1 VARGRVERAVRLSG
15 PQMSILHRH
24 PARKVAFVALQ
35 LLLIPLALI
44 GACTLTRGT
53 PVRSVLAIGDREGP
67 PPVGDSL
74 FAHTMELFSG
84 TLIEPGNH
92 VEVLANG
99 VGTYPRVWQDVRA
112 ARQTITVQMYFSQP
126 GAIADSMAALLKER
140 ARAGVRVKVLLDAF
154 GSKNLS
160 GKWEDSLTAAGVR
173 VAWLRPLHWYTLY
186 KANNRS
192 HVRVLVVDG
201 RVGYTG
207 GFGLADYWQGDGRSE
222 EEWRES
228 NVRFEGPSVMH
239 LQAAFAAA
247 WAEATGELL
256 TGDLY
261 FPSATFVGQP
271 NGVPAGLLYTQPT
284 IGSTNA
290 ERFMALSIAGSRR
303 RLWITNSYFVPDDDF
318 RRGLTKAARRGVDV
332 RILTAGPKTD
342 VKTTTWAG
350 RARYRELL
358 EAGVKI
364 YEYQPTMMHAKTM
377 VVDGVWST
385 VGSMNFDNRSLAYNN
400 ESNLLVLDPK
410 VGATLDSLFLDDIT
424 RSDEMTLAEV
434 KAWGLKWRLLSGGA
448 NLLSKLL

>member
-1 VARGRVERAVRLSG
+1 M
-15 PQMSILHRH
+15 MSILHQH
-24 PARKVAFVALQ
+24 PARKVLFVALQ
-35 LLLIPLALI
+35 MILIPLALI

-53 PVRSVLAIGDREGP
+53 PVSAVHAIGDREGP

-74 FAHTMELFSG
+74 FAHTMELFTG
-84 TLIEPGNH
+84 AHVGAGNR
-92 VEVLANG
+92 VEVLSNG
-99 VGTYPRVWQDVRA
+99 NGTYPPLWRDIRA

-126 GAIADSMAALLKER
+126 GAIADSMAAYLAER

-154 GSKNLS
+154 GSKNLR
-160 GKWEDSLTAAGVR
+160 GAWEERLTAAGVR

-192 HVRVLVVDG
+192 HVRVVVVDG

-222 EEWRES
+222 DQWRES
-228 NVRFEGPSVMH
+228 NVRFEGQAVMQ

-256 TGDLY
+256 TGDVL
-261 FPSATFVGQP
+261 FPHATFASQP
-271 NGVPAGLLYTQPT
+271 GTAAAGVLFTQPT
-284 IGSTNA
+284 TGSTDA

-318 RRGLTKAARRGVDV
+318 RRGLVNAARRGVDV

-350 RARYRELL
+350 RARYRQLL
-358 EAGVKI
+358 EGGVKI

-377 VVDGVWST
+377 VVDGLWST
-385 VGSMNFDNRSLAYNN
+385 VGSLNFDNRSLAYNN
-400 ESNLLVLDPK
+400 ESNLLVLDAR
-410 VGATLDSLFLDDIT
+410 VGAVLDSLFLDDLT
-424 RSDEMTLAEV
+424 RSDEFTLDEV